1 MRPRYQISSKTK
13 AMALPPSSDN
23 QPPKGPGKQF
33 FVPSPSAPSAK
44 GQQPAPP
51 RSATQTPRK
60 QTVPAAPASRS
71 TQVSKKSSAARS
83 SPGTK
88 NAPTPKKSRTG
99 LRWIILLPVLVVVAL
114 FGLLFKSYST
124 YNKIQ
129 RVDLA
134 GVLDPVSGDST
145 NYLLVGSDSREAFDP
160 EGSSGVTGRR
170 SDTLIVLRTTPTG
183 SSMMSIPRD
192 LWVTIASTSKQGR
205 INGAYND
212 GPANL
217 VRTVQQNLNIPIN
230 HYMEVGFGSFAGLV
244 DAIGGVTIEF
254 ANPAFDDQ
262 SGLVVNTAGPVTLD
276 GTQALAY
283 ARSRNYTEVI
293 DGREVTEPTAD
304 LGRQQRQQQFLRT
317 ALKEVGATRNP
328 LTLLRVA
335 DSMSSELIIDSDL
348 GFSEAL
354 RFVRKLGSSDPATV
368 VLPTEG
374 VRKGKA
380 AVLVLLEPEAQV
392 VLQEFR

>member
-1 MRPRYQISSKTK
+1 
-13 AMALPPSSDN
+13 MALPPNPDN

-33 FVPSPSAPSAK
+33 FVPSPSTPGTKSSK
-44 GQQPAPP
+44 PAPP
-51 RSATQTPRK
+51 KGASQAPAKRPVQ
-60 QTVPAAPASRS
+60 AAPASRS
-71 TQVSKKSSAARS
+71 TPPSRKSPAPKNPPAPKKSPA
-83 SPGTK
+83 T
-88 NAPTPKKSRTG
+88 KKSRTG
-99 LRWIILLPVLVVVAL
+99 LRWLILLPILLAVAV
-114 FGLLFKSYST
+114 FGLLFKAYST

-192 LWVTIASTSKQGR
+192 LWVTIASTSKPGR

-262 SGLVVNTAGPVTLD
+262 SGLVVDTAGPVTLD

-348 GFSEAL
+348 GFGEAL
-354 RFVRKLGSSDPATV
+354 RFVRRVGSSDPATV

-380 AVLVLLEPEAQV
+380 AVLVLVEPEAQV
-392 VLQEFR
+392 VLQGFR

>member
-1 MRPRYQISSKTK
+1 
-13 AMALPPSSDN
+13 MALPPNSDN
-23 QPPKGPGKQF
+23 RPPKGPGKQF

-44 GQQPAPP
+44 GQQPTPP
-51 RSATQTPRK
+51 ESAGQTPKK
-60 QTVPAAPASRS
+60 QTVPVAPAPGSAPA
-71 TQVSKKSSAARS
+71 SKKSSAPRS
-83 SPGTK
+83 SPATK
-88 NAPTPKKSRTG
+88 NAPTPKKSRTS
-99 LRWIILLPVLVVVAL
+99 LRWLILLPILLAVAML
-114 FGLLFKSYST
+114 GLLFRAYST

-192 LWVTIASTSKQGR
+192 LWVTIASTSKPGR

-262 SGLVVNTAGPVTLD
+262 SGLVVDTAGPVTLD

-374 VRKGKA
+374 VRKGNA

-392 VLQEFR
+392 VLQGFR

>member
-1 MRPRYQISSKTK
+1 MRPRHQISSKTK

-44 GQQPAPP
+44 GQQPTPP
-51 RSATQTPRK
+51 RSAGQTPKK
-60 QTVPAAPASRS
+60 QTVPAASAPGSTPA
-71 TQVSKKSSAARS
+71 SKKSSAARS
-83 SPGTK
+83 SLGTK
-88 NAPTPKKSRTG
+88 NPPTPKKSRTG
-99 LRWIILLPVLVVVAL
+99 LRWLILLPILVVLLL
-114 FGLLFKSYST
+114 FGLLFKAYST

-192 LWVTIASTSKQGR
+192 LWVTIASTSKPGR

-217 VRTVQQNLNIPIN
+217 VQTVQQNLNIPIN

-262 SGLVVNTAGPVTLD
+262 SGLVVDTAGPVTLD

-392 VLQEFR
+392 VLQGFR

>member
-1 MRPRYQISSKTK
+1 MATPENPEHQRPQ
-13 AMALPPSSDN
+13 
-23 QPPKGPGKQF
+23 GPGRQF
-33 FVPSPSAPSAK
+33 FVPSPTAK
-44 GQQPAPP
+44 PQ
-51 RSATQTPRK
+51 K
-60 QTVPAAPASRS
+60 PAAPKPAAPKPSAQKPPTQKPRPSPIPAAQKPASSRGR
-71 TQVSKKSSAARS
+71 Q
-83 SPGTK
+83 SPLK
-88 NAPTPKKSRTG
+88 PAPVKKSRQRG
-99 LRWIILLPVLVVVAL
+99 LKRWLVLIPLLLLICILGFTYKA
-114 FGLLFKSYST
+114 YSA
-124 YNKIQ
+124 YSKIE

-145 NYLLVGSDSREAFDP
+145 NYLLVGSDSRDAFDP

-170 SDTLIVLRTTPTG
+170 SDTLIVLRTTPSG

-192 LWVTIASTSKQGR
+192 LWVTVASTGKQGR

-217 VRTVQQNLNIPIN
+217 VRTVQQNLEIPIN

-254 ANPAFDDQ
+254 PNPAFDDR
-262 SGLVVNTAGPVTLD
+262 SGLVVDAAGPVTLT

-283 ARSRNYTEVI
+283 ARSRHYTEI
-293 DGREVTEPTAD
+293 INGKEVTEPTAD

-328 LTLLRVA
+328 VTLIKVA
-335 DSMSSELIIDSDL
+335 DSMSSELIIDSGL
-348 GFSEAL
+348 GFGEAIS
-354 RFVRKLGSSDPATV
+354 FVRKLGSSDPATV

-380 AVLVLLEPEAQV
+380 AVLVLVEPEAQV

>member
-1 MRPRYQISSKTK
+1 MRPRHQISSKTK

-44 GQQPAPP
+44 GQQPTPP
-51 RSATQTPRK
+51 RSAGQTPQK
-60 QTVPAAPASRS
+60 QTVPAAPAPGSAS
-71 TQVSKKSSAARS
+71 ASKSSAARS
-83 SPGTK
+83 STGTK
-88 NAPTPKKSRTG
+88 NPPTPKKSRTG
-99 LRWIILLPVLVVVAL
+99 LRWLILLPILVVVLL
-114 FGLLFKSYST
+114 FGLLFKAYST

-170 SDTLIVLRTTPTG
+170 SDTIIVLRTTPTG

-192 LWVTIASTSKQGR
+192 LWVTIASTSKPGR

-254 ANPAFDDQ
+254 PNPAFDDQ
-262 SGLVVNTAGPVTLD
+262 SGLVVDTAGPVTLD

-354 RFVRKLGSSDPATV
+354 KFVRKLGSSDPATV

-392 VLQEFR
+392 VLQGFR

>member
-1 MRPRYQISSKTK
+1 M
-13 AMALPPSSDN
+13 
-23 QPPKGPGKQF
+23 
-33 FVPSPSAPSAK
+33 
-44 GQQPAPP
+44 
-51 RSATQTPRK
+51 
-60 QTVPAAPASRS
+60 
-71 TQVSKKSSAARS
+71 
-83 SPGTK
+83 
-88 NAPTPKKSRTG
+88 
-99 LRWIILLPVLVVVAL
+99 VAL

-254 ANPAFDDQ
+254 ANPAFDDK
-262 SGLVVNTAGPVTLD
+262 SGLVVDTAGPVTLD

>member
-1 MRPRYQISSKTK
+1 
-13 AMALPPSSDN
+13 MALPPNPDN

-33 FVPSPSAPSAK
+33 FVPSPSTPSTK
-44 GQQPAPP
+44 SSKPAPP
-51 RSATQTPRK
+51 KGASQGPAKRPVQ
-60 QTVPAAPASRS
+60 AAPASRS
-71 TQVSKKSSAARS
+71 TPPSRKSPAPKNPPAPKKSPA
-83 SPGTK
+83 T
-88 NAPTPKKSRTG
+88 KKSRTG
-99 LRWIILLPVLVVVAL
+99 LRWLILLPILLAVAV
-114 FGLLFKSYST
+114 FGLLFKAYST

-283 ARSRNYTEVI
+283 ARSRHYTEVI

-348 GFSEAL
+348 GFGEAL
-354 RFVRKLGSSDPATV
+354 RFVRKVGSSDPATV

-380 AVLVLLEPEAQV
+380 AVLVLVEPEAQV
-392 VLQEFR
+392 VLQGFR

>member
-1 MRPRYQISSKTK
+1 
-13 AMALPPSSDN
+13 MALPPNSDN

-44 GQQPAPP
+44 GQQPTPP
-51 RSATQTPRK
+51 ESAGQTPKK
-60 QTVPAAPASRS
+60 QTVPVAPAPGSAPA
-71 TQVSKKSSAARS
+71 SKKSSAPRS
-83 SPGTK
+83 SPATK
-88 NAPTPKKSRTG
+88 NAPTPKKSRTS
-99 LRWIILLPVLVVVAL
+99 LRWLILLPILLAVAML
-114 FGLLFKSYST
+114 GLLFRAYST

-192 LWVTIASTSKQGR
+192 LWVTIASTSKPGR

-262 SGLVVNTAGPVTLD
+262 SGLVVDTAGPVTLD

-374 VRKGKA
+374 VRKGNA

-392 VLQEFR
+392 VLQGFR

>member
-1 MRPRYQISSKTK
+1 
-13 AMALPPSSDN
+13 MALPPNPDN

-33 FVPSPSAPSAK
+33 FVPSPSTPSTK
-44 GQQPAPP
+44 SSKPAPP
-51 RSATQTPRK
+51 KGASQAPAKRPVQ
-60 QTVPAAPASRS
+60 AAPASRS
-71 TQVSKKSSAARS
+71 TPPSRKSPAPKNPPAPKKSPA
-83 SPGTK
+83 T
-88 NAPTPKKSRTG
+88 KKSRTG
-99 LRWIILLPVLVVVAL
+99 LRWLILLPILLAVAV
-114 FGLLFKSYST
+114 FGLLFKAYST

-192 LWVTIASTSKQGR
+192 LWVTIASTSKPGR

-262 SGLVVNTAGPVTLD
+262 SGLVVDTAGPVTLD

-348 GFSEAL
+348 GFGEAL
-354 RFVRKLGSSDPATV
+354 RFVRKVGSSDPATV

-380 AVLVLLEPEAQV
+380 AVLVLVEPEAQV
-392 VLQEFR
+392 VLQGFR